1 MKKICVFCGSSK
13 GINDAYWDKAIDLAD
28 VLVVNDIELVYGG
41 ANIGLM
47 KAIADRVLELG
58 GKVTGVMPG
67 DMAQKEILHENMTE
81 TILVEDMQVRKK
93 KMEELS
99 DGFITMPGG
108 FGTMDELFEML
119 SWNQLGLIHKPV
131 AIYNVDHFY
140 DALITWLDHA
150 VEMKLIRPEHR
161 ANILVGDDPAQML
174 EEMRYY
180 KGLVAEKWV
189 DRLKE
194 KGY

>member
-1 MKKICVFCGSSK
+1 MAEK
-13 GINDAYWDKAIDLAD
+13 LAD
-28 VLVVNDIELVYGG
+28 ALVENDLELVYGG

-47 KAIADRVLELG
+47 KAIADRVLKQG
-58 GKVTGVMPG
+58 GIVRGVMPKG
-67 DMAQKEILHENMTE
+67 LAQNEILHENMSE

-93 KMEELS
+93 IMEEMS

-119 SWNQLGLIHKPV
+119 SLNQLGLIHKPV

-140 DALITWLDHA
+140 DGLIRWLQHA
-150 VEMKLIRPEHR
+150 VEMKLIRPEHH
-161 ANILVGDDPAQML
+161 ANIIMGDDPALML
-174 EEMRYY
+174 EQMKNY

>member
-1 MKKICVFCGSSK
+1 MKRICVFCGSSK
-13 GINDAYWDKAIDLAD
+13 GIKDIYWDMAEQLAD
-28 VLVVNDIELVYGG
+28 ALVKNDIELVYGG

-47 KAIADRVLELG
+47 KAIADRVLAQG
-58 GKVTGVMPG
+58 GRVRGVMPKG
-67 DMAQKEILHENMTE
+67 LAQNEILHENMTE

-93 KMEELS
+93 IMEEMS

-108 FGTMDELFEML
+108 YGTMDELFEVL
-119 SWNQLGLIHKPV
+119 SLNQLGIIHKPV
-131 AIYNVDHFY
+131 AIYNIDHFY
-140 DALITWLDHA
+140 DGLITWLDHA

-161 ANILVGDDPAQML
+161 ANILVGNKP
-174 EEMRYY
+174 EEMIEQMHNY